1 MMTFRACCPWIV
13 LAIKHRVW
21 LPVYKVGDVA
31 IKSQSPRLHP
41 ERVAASYP
49 RLGGRGE
56 VGGDQARDLEHGGP
70 LPVVLGLSVRG
81 VLGAITRPFRALLE
95 SFCNGLQQLFPT
107 L

>member
-1 MMTFRACCPWIV
+1 MMTIRAV

-31 IKSQSPRLHP
+31 IKSQSPRLHSK
-41 ERVAASYP
+41 RVAPSYP
-49 RLGGRGE
+49 RLGGGGE
-56 VGGDQARDLEHGGP
+56 VGGDQARDFEHGGP
-70 LPVVLGLSVRG
+70 LPVVLGLGVRG